1 MSKDI
6 HYINDSIPLAIS
18 FESHN
23 FSLLTNIISEDL
35 FSYYIVIDMTLL
47 RNEYELIKLSDEFKE
62 KVSEYFEF
70 RISVE
75 EEYLMYR
82 IQLNNCLREMNI
94 TYTT

>member
-1 MSKDI
+1 
-6 HYINDSIPLAIS
+6 
-18 FESHN
+18 
-23 FSLLTNIISEDL
+23 
-35 FSYYIVIDMTLL
+35 MTLL

-75 EEYLMYR
+75 EEYLMHR
-82 IQLNNCLREMNI
+82 IKLNNCLREMNI